1 MSIQEFIEAIE
12 NEFDELEKGTLTPSF
27 SIRNMD
33 GWSSMHALLLIALVD
48 NHYELLLTGEDLRSI
63 QTVQELYDL
72 IQIKTKVG

>member
-12 NEFDELEKGTLTPSF
+12 NEFDELEKGTLNPSF

-63 QTVQELYDL
+63 ETVQELYDL
-72 IQIKTKVG
+72 IQSKTKVG